1 MAIRSIQLPDGSTIE
16 IDEWLHWPTF
26 SVIEFNAGAKVNLRA
41 FSYVQGNPVASQGL
55 TVRTATE
62 ADTNQVVKQQTN
74 YDESILV
81 YDVTYEA
88 FALSNAIL
96 VREAG
101 NLDLAPAPLI
111 LSTNHQRLKRDLM
124 VELYVGAKQTKP
136 QFRAPFSFIGQS
148 IGAPAWGPGP
158 SPAAGFNISYG
169 TGGYPT
175 PENARR
181 LELPVYIESAQ
192 IFYLKIYSN
201 AAIADLTQ
209 DISLRFYL
217 DGLKRRP
224 VG

>member
-1 MAIRSIQLPDGSTIE
+1 MAIRSIQLPDGTSIE

-41 FSYVQGNPVASQGL
+41 FTYVQGNPVSSQGL
-55 TVRTATE
+55 AIRTATE

-81 YDVTYEA
+81 YDITYEP
-88 FALSNAIL
+88 FALSDASFESEQ
-96 VREAG
+96 VTTV
-101 NLDLAPAPLI
+101 LAPAPLI
-111 LSTNHQRLKRDLM
+111 LSTNLHRLQRDLM

-136 QFRAPFSFIGQS
+136 QFRAPFSFVGQS
-148 IGAPAWGPGP
+148 IGAPMWGPGG

-181 LELPVYIESAQ
+181 LELPVYIESAMT
-192 IFYLKIYSN
+192 FYLKVYSN
-201 AAIADLTQ
+201 AAISDLTQ

>member
-1 MAIRSIQLPDGSTIE
+1 MAIRSIQLPDGRTIE

-26 SVIEFNAGAKVNLRA
+26 SVIEFDAGAKVNLRA
-41 FSYVQGNPVASQGL
+41 FSYVVGNPIASQG
-55 TVRTATE
+55 VAGRTATE
-62 ADTNQVVKQQTN
+62 SDTNQVVKQQTN

-81 YDVTYEA
+81 YDVTYEC
-88 FALSNAIL
+88 FALSDAEFESEQ
-96 VREAG
+96 VTTV
-101 NLDLAPAPLI
+101 LAPAPI
-111 LSTNHQRLKRDLM
+111 TLSTNLHRMQRDLM

-136 QFRAPFSFIGQS
+136 QFRAPFSFIGQAV
-148 IGAPAWGPGP
+148 GAPAWGPGG
-158 SPAAGFNISYG
+158 SPGTGFNISYG

-192 IFYLKIYSN
+192 IFYLKVYSN
-201 AAIADLTQ
+201 VAIADLTQ
-209 DISLRFYL
+209 DIQLKFYL